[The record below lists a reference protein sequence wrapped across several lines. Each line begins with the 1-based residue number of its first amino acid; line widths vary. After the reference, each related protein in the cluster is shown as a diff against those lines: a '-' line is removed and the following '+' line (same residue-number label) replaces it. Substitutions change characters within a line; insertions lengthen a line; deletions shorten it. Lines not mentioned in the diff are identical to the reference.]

1 MKFSMIDCTRF
12 SRRLQ
17 FAKLPFPY
25 PRRPHAMSKRTN
37 AMPDQDRST
46 QAKLLIVDDKAANLD
61 LLREM
66 LAQLG
71 HQIFF
76 ATSGGKA
83 LEIATSAL
91 PDLVLLDV
99 MMPEMDGF
107 ETCHRFKQDAALS
120 EIPIIFVTARTDV
133 EDLARGFA
141 AGAVD
146 YITKPVKQPEVHARV
161 ATHLQI
167 QGLIAQQREHLAAL
181 EQARGELEAL
191 NDAKDKFLS
200 NLGREV
206 STSLAQIADTSTAIR
221 ESAKTPGAPG
231 SGIDQHLAEVNQ
243 SAQDVLHLLE
253 TILEWPRLQ
262 TGQKLDLLS
271 TQISDRE
278 LGNLLSSLND
288 LRFLSLAETR
298 VGDAGLLHLQSLTHL
313 QELHL
318 DHSDITDE
326 GLKLLTPLSHLEIL
340 DLKGTRITD
349 AGLIHV
355 GRLAGLKGL
364 YLTRTGITDAGLEHL
379 RNLSKLETLILWDT
393 AIGDAG
399 LEPLKSLPH
408 LKEVILWNTR
418 VTQQGAEA
426 LQTALP
432 ECDVSTTM
440 FE

>member
-1 MKFSMIDCTRF
+1 
-12 SRRLQ
+12 
-17 FAKLPFPY
+17 
-25 PRRPHAMSKRTN
+25 
-37 AMPDQDRST
+37 
-46 QAKLLIVDDKAANLD
+46 
-61 LLREM
+61 
-66 LAQLG
+66 
-71 HQIFF
+71 
-76 ATSGGKA
+76 
-83 LEIATSAL
+83 
-91 PDLVLLDV
+91 
-99 MMPEMDGF
+99 
-107 ETCHRFKQDAALS
+107 
-120 EIPIIFVTARTDV
+120 
-133 EDLARGFA
+133 
-141 AGAVD
+141 
-146 YITKPVKQPEVHARV
+146 
-161 ATHLQI
+161 LQI
-167 QGLIAQQREHLAAL
+167 QGLIAQQREHLEAL

-206 STSLAQIADTSTAIR
+206 STSLAQIADTSASIR
-221 ESAKTPGAPG
+221 KSAKTPGAPG
-231 SGIDQHLAEVNQ
+231 SDIDQHLADVNQ

-298 VGDAGLLHLQSLTHL
+298 VGDAGLVHLQSLTHL

-326 GLKLLTPLSHLEIL
+326 GLKILTTLPDLEIL

-349 AGLIHV
+349 AGLAEV
-355 GRLAGLKGL
+355 GRMERLKGL
-364 YLTRTGITDAGLEHL
+364 YLTRTGITDAGLGHL

>member
-1 MKFSMIDCTRF
+1 
-12 SRRLQ
+12 
-17 FAKLPFPY
+17 
-25 PRRPHAMSKRTN
+25 
-37 AMPDQDRST
+37 MPDDNDSI

-66 LAQLG
+66 LTPLG

-76 ATSGGKA
+76 ATSGAKA
-83 LEIATSAL
+83 LEIAASVL

-107 ETCHRFKQDAALS
+107 ETCRRFKQDPALA

-133 EDLARGFA
+133 DDLARGFA
-141 AGAVD
+141 TGGVD
-146 YITKPVKQPEVHARV
+146 YITKPVKQPEVHARI
-161 ATHLQI
+161 ATHLRI
-167 QGLIAQQREHLAAL
+167 QGLIDQQREHLAAL
-181 EQARGELEAL
+181 EQARGELQAL

-206 STSLAQIADTSTAIR
+206 STSLAQIASSSASVR
-221 ESAKTPGAPG
+221 ESVNTPCAPG
-231 SGIDQHLAEVNQ
+231 SDVKQHLADVNR

-278 LGNLLSSLND
+278 LGNLLASLHD
-288 LRFLSLAETR
+288 LRFLSLTETR
-298 VGDAGLLHLQSLTHL
+298 VGDAGLLHLQSLTNL

-326 GLKLLTPLSHLEIL
+326 GLQLLTTLPNLEIL
-340 DLKGTRITD
+340 DLKGTKITD

-355 GRLAGLKGL
+355 GRLTGLKGL
-364 YLTRTGITDAGLEHL
+364 YLTRTAITDAGLEHL
-379 RNLSKLETLILWDT
+379 RSLSKLETLILWDT

-399 LEPLKSLPH
+399 LEHLKTLQH

-418 VTQQGAEA
+418 VSQQSAEA
-426 LQTALP
+426 LQAAFP
-432 ECDVSTTM
+432 DCDVSTTM
-440 FE
+440 LE

>member
-1 MKFSMIDCTRF
+1 
-12 SRRLQ
+12 
-17 FAKLPFPY
+17 
-25 PRRPHAMSKRTN
+25 
-37 AMPDQDRST
+37 MPDDT
-46 QAKLLIVDDKAANLD
+46 EAAQAKILIVDDKVANLD

-66 LAQLG
+66 LASLD

-76 ATSGGKA
+76 ATSGAKA
-83 LEIATSAL
+83 LEIATSAQ
-91 PDLVLLDV
+91 PNLVLLDV

-107 ETCHRFKQDAALS
+107 ETCRRFKQEEALE
-120 EIPIIFVTARTDV
+120 EIPIIFVTARIDV
-133 EDLARGFA
+133 DDLTRGFA

-146 YITKPVKQPEVHARV
+146 YITKPVKQPEVQARV
-161 ATHLQI
+161 ATHLRI
-167 QGLIAQQREHLAAL
+167 QWLIAQQSEHLAAL
-181 EQARGELEAL
+181 EQAQGELEAL

-206 STSLAQIADTSTAIR
+206 STSLAQIADTSASIR
-221 ESAKTPGAPG
+221 ESAKTPGAPD
-231 SGIDQHLAEVNQ
+231 SVIDQHLAEVNS
-243 SAQDVLHLLE
+243 SAQDVLRLLG

-271 TQISDRE
+271 TQISDQE

-298 VGDAGLLHLQSLTHL
+298 VGDAGLVHLQSLTKL

-326 GLKLLTPLSHLEIL
+326 GLKLLTTLPSLEIL
-340 DLKGTRITD
+340 DLKGTCITD
-349 AGLIHV
+349 AGLIEV
-355 GRLAGLKGL
+355 GRLTQLKGL

-379 RNLSKLETLILWDT
+379 GGLGKLETLILWDT

-399 LEPLKSLPH
+399 LEHLKSLKD

-418 VTQQGAEA
+418 VTQQGAKA
-426 LQTALP
+426 LQAVLP

>member
-1 MKFSMIDCTRF
+1 MSDNKEA
-12 SRRLQ
+12 LE
-17 FAKLPFPY
+17 AKI
-25 PRRPHAMSKRTN
+25 
-37 AMPDQDRST
+37 
-46 QAKLLIVDDKAANLD
+46 LIVDDKAANLD
-61 LLREM
+61 LLRDM
-66 LAQLG
+66 ITMLG

-76 ATSGGKA
+76 ATSGAKA
-83 LEIATSAL
+83 LEIAKSVS

-107 ETCHRFKQDAALS
+107 ETCQRFKQDEILA
-120 EIPIIFVTARTDV
+120 EIPIIFVTAKTDV
-133 EDLARGFA
+133 EDLARGFSM
-141 AGAVD
+141 GGVD

-161 ATHLQI
+161 ATHLRI
-167 QGLIAQQREHLAAL
+167 QGLIAQQRDHLAAL
-181 EQARGELEAL
+181 DQARGELEAL

-206 STSLAQIADTSTAIR
+206 SNALAQITDTSTTIR
-221 ESAKTPGAPG
+221 ESARSPEIADN
-231 SGIDQHLAEVNQ
+231 GIDQHLADVN
-243 SAQDVLHLLE
+243 SSVQDVLHLLG

-271 TQISDRE
+271 TQISDQE

-298 VGDAGLLHLQSLTHL
+298 VSDAGLTHLKSLTKL

-326 GLKLLTPLSHLEIL
+326 GLKLLTSLPNLEIL

-349 AGLIHV
+349 AGLIEV
-355 GRLAGLKGL
+355 GRLKKLKGL

-379 RNLSKLETLILWDT
+379 RSLNNLETLILWDT

-399 LEPLKSLPH
+399 LEHLKSLKQ
-408 LKEVILWNTR
+408 LKEVILWSTH
-418 VTQQGAEA
+418 VTQKGAES
-426 LQTALP
+426 LQSMLP

-440 FE
+440 YA

>member
-1 MKFSMIDCTRF
+1 MPHDAGSTR
-12 SRRLQ
+12 
-17 FAKLPFPY
+17 
-25 PRRPHAMSKRTN
+25 
-37 AMPDQDRST
+37 
-46 QAKLLIVDDKAANLD
+46 AKLLIVDDKAANLD

-66 LAQLG
+66 LAPPG
-71 HQIFF
+71 HRIYF
-76 ATSGGKA
+76 ATSGQKA
-83 LEIATSAL
+83 LEIATSVL

-99 MMPEMDGF
+99 MMPGMDGF
-107 ETCHRFKQDAALS
+107 ETCRRFKQDAALS

-133 EDLARGFA
+133 DDLARGFES
-141 AGAVD
+141 GAVD

-161 ATHLQI
+161 ATHLRI
-167 QGLIAQQREHLAAL
+167 QGLILQQREHLAAL
-181 EQARGELEAL
+181 EQARTELQAL

-206 STSLAQIADTSTAIR
+206 STSLAQIADASATIRASATS
-221 ESAKTPGAPG
+221 PDAPG
-231 SGIDQHLAEVNQ
+231 SEIGQQLEDVNRSAE
-243 SAQDVLHLLE
+243 DVLHLLE

-271 TQISDRE
+271 TRISDRE

-298 VGDAGLLHLQSLTHL
+298 VGDAGLAHLQSLTRL

-318 DHSDITDE
+318 DHSDITDA
-326 GLKLLTPLSHLEIL
+326 GLKCLTGLPNLEIL
-340 DLKGTRITD
+340 DLKGTHITD
-349 AGLIHV
+349 AGLAEV
-355 GRLAGLKGL
+355 GRLAQLKGL

-379 RNLSKLETLILWDT
+379 RSLEKLETLILWDT

-399 LEPLKSLPH
+399 LEHLKSLRH

-418 VTQQGAEA
+418 VTRQGAEA
-426 LQTALP
+426 LQAVLP
-432 ECDVSTTM
+432 ACDVSTTM

>member
-1 MKFSMIDCTRF
+1 
-12 SRRLQ
+12 
-17 FAKLPFPY
+17 
-25 PRRPHAMSKRTN
+25 
-37 AMPDQDRST
+37 MPDDSESI

-66 LAQLG
+66 LTPLG

-76 ATSGGKA
+76 ATSGAKA

-107 ETCHRFKQDAALS
+107 ETCRRFKQDPALA
-120 EIPIIFVTARTDV
+120 EIPIIFVTARTDID
-133 EDLARGFA
+133 DLARGFA
-141 AGAVD
+141 AGGVD
-146 YITKPVKQPEVHARV
+146 YITKPVKQPEVNARV
-161 ATHLQI
+161 STHLRI
-167 QGLIAQQREHLAAL
+167 QGLIDQQRQHLAAL
-181 EQARGELEAL
+181 EQARGELQAL

-200 NLGREV
+200 NLGREIG
-206 STSLAQIADTSTAIR
+206 TSLAQIAGSSASIR
-221 ESAKTPGAPG
+221 ESANTPCAPG
-231 SGIDQHLAEVNQ
+231 SDVKQHLSDVNRSAE
-243 SAQDVLHLLE
+243 DVLHLLE

-278 LGNLLSSLND
+278 LGNLLASLHD

-298 VGDAGLLHLQSLTHL
+298 VGDAGLVHLQSLTHL

-326 GLKLLTPLSHLEIL
+326 GLQLLATLPNLEIL
-340 DLKGTRITD
+340 DLKGTKITD
-349 AGLIHV
+349 AGLVHV
-355 GRLAGLKGL
+355 GRLTGLKGL
-364 YLTRTGITDAGLEHL
+364 YLTRTAIIDAGLVYL
-379 RNLSKLETLILWDT
+379 RSLSKLETLILWDT

-399 LEPLKSLPH
+399 LEHLKSLQH
-408 LKEVILWNTR
+408 LKEAILWNTQVSR
-418 VTQQGAEA
+418 QGAEA

-432 ECDVSTTM
+432 DCDVSTTM

>member
-1 MKFSMIDCTRF
+1 
-12 SRRLQ
+12 
-17 FAKLPFPY
+17 
-25 PRRPHAMSKRTN
+25 
-37 AMPDQDRST
+37 MPDDTGST

-66 LAQLG
+66 LTPLG

-76 ATSGGKA
+76 ATSGAKA
-83 LEIATSAL
+83 LEIATSAR
-91 PDLVLLDV
+91 PNLVLLDV

-107 ETCHRFKQDAALS
+107 ETCRRFKQDEAL
-120 EIPIIFVTARTDV
+120 EETPIIFVTARTDV
-133 EDLARGFA
+133 EDLARGFE

-161 ATHLQI
+161 ATHLRI

-191 NDAKDKFLS
+191 NDTKDKFLS

-206 STSLAQIADTSTAIR
+206 STSLAQIADTSASIR
-221 ESAKTPGAPG
+221 ETAKTPSATG
-231 SGIDQHLAEVNQ
+231 SDIDQQLADVNR
-243 SAQDVLHLLE
+243 SAREVLHLLG

-298 VGDAGLLHLQSLTHL
+298 VGDAGLVHLQSLTHL
-313 QELHL
+313 QELNL

-326 GLKLLTPLSHLEIL
+326 GLKLLTTLPTLEIL

-349 AGLIHV
+349 DGLVHV

-364 YLTRTGITDAGLEHL
+364 YLTRTGITDAGLGHL
-379 RNLSKLETLILWDT
+379 RNLSKIETLILWDT

-399 LEPLKSLPH
+399 LEHLKSFRH

-418 VTQQGAEA
+418 VTQQGAKV
-426 LQTALP
+426 LQAALP

>member
-1 MKFSMIDCTRF
+1 MTEQADV
-12 SRRLQ
+12 
-17 FAKLPFPY
+17 
-25 PRRPHAMSKRTN
+25 TN
-37 AMPDQDRST
+37 A
-46 QAKLLIVDDKAANLD
+46 KVLIVDDKTANLD

-66 LAQLG
+66 LTPLG

-76 ATSGGKA
+76 ATSGAKA
-83 LEIATSAL
+83 LGIATSVC

-107 ETCHRFKQDAALS
+107 ETCRRFKQDETLR
-120 EIPIIFVTARTDV
+120 EIPVIFVTAKTDV
-133 EDLARGFA
+133 EDLAQGFA

-146 YITKPVKQPEVHARV
+146 YVTKPVKQPEVHARV
-161 ATHLQI
+161 ATHLRI
-167 QGLIAQQREHLAAL
+167 LALIRQQREHLAAL
-181 EQARGELEAL
+181 EQARRELQEL

-206 STSLAQIADTSTAIR
+206 SASLARIAGTRASVGEA
-221 ESAKTPGAPG
+221 AHTPGSPG
-231 SGIDQHLAEVNQ
+231 AETGAEPVSRRNLTEADR
-243 SAQDVLHLLE
+243 SPQDVLRLLG

-278 LGNLLSSLND
+278 LQTLLASLHD

-298 VGDAGLLHLQSLTHL
+298 VGDAGLVHLQSLTSL

-318 DHSDITDE
+318 DHTEITDA
-326 GLKLLTPLSHLEIL
+326 GLKLLATLPNLEIL

-349 AGLIHV
+349 DGLAEV
-355 GRLAGLKGL
+355 GRLTRLKGL
-364 YLTRTGITDAGLEHL
+364 YLTRTGITDAGLAHL
-379 RNLSKLETLILWDT
+379 RGLDDLETLILWDT
-393 AIGDAG
+393 GIGDAG
-399 LEPLKSLPH
+399 LEH
-408 LKEVILWNTR
+408 LKPLRRLQEVILWNTR
-418 VTQQGAEA
+418 VTRQGAES
-426 LQTALP
+426 LQSALP

>member
-1 MKFSMIDCTRF
+1 
-12 SRRLQ
+12 
-17 FAKLPFPY
+17 
-25 PRRPHAMSKRTN
+25 MSDD
-37 AMPDQDRST
+37 AEST
-46 QAKLLIVDDKAANLD
+46 PSKLLIVDDKAANLD

-66 LAQLG
+66 LAPLG
-71 HQIFF
+71 HHIFF
-76 ATSGGKA
+76 ATSGAKA
-83 LEIATSAL
+83 LEIATSAQ

-107 ETCHRFKQDAALS
+107 ETCHRFKQDAALR

-133 EDLARGFA
+133 EDLARGFT

-146 YITKPVKQPEVHARV
+146 YITKPVKQPEVHARI

-167 QGLIAQQREHLAAL
+167 QGLIAQQREHLVAL
-181 EQARGELEAL
+181 EQARGELQAL

-206 STSLAQIADTSTAIR
+206 STSLAQIAETSTNLR
-221 ESAKTPGAPG
+221 ESARTASEPG
-231 SGIDQHLAEVNQ
+231 SGINQHLEDVNR

-278 LGNLLSSLND
+278 LGNLLSSLKD

-298 VGDAGLLHLQSLTHL
+298 VGDAGLVHLQSLPHL

-326 GLKLLTPLSHLEIL
+326 GLKILTTLTNLEIL
-340 DLKGTRITD
+340 DLKGTQITD

-364 YLTRTGITDAGLEHL
+364 YLTRTGITDAGLEKL
-379 RNLSKLETLILWDT
+379 RNLGKLETLILWDT
-393 AIGDAG
+393 GIGDAG
-399 LEPLKSLPH
+399 LEHLKSLKH

-440 FE
+440 FQ

>member
-1 MKFSMIDCTRF
+1 MPHDAGSTR
-12 SRRLQ
+12 
-17 FAKLPFPY
+17 
-25 PRRPHAMSKRTN
+25 
-37 AMPDQDRST
+37 
-46 QAKLLIVDDKAANLD
+46 AKLLIVDDKAANLD

-66 LAQLG
+66 LAPPG

-76 ATSGGKA
+76 ATSGPKA
-83 LEIATSAL
+83 LEIATSVL

-99 MMPEMDGF
+99 MMPGMDGF
-107 ETCHRFKQDAALS
+107 ETCRRFRQDAALR

-133 EDLARGFA
+133 EDLARGFE

-161 ATHLQI
+161 ATHLRI
-167 QGLIAQQREHLAAL
+167 QGLIIQQREHLAAL
-181 EQARGELEAL
+181 EQARTELQAL

-206 STSLAQIADTSTAIR
+206 SISLAQIADASATIRASATA
-221 ESAKTPGAPG
+221 PGATG
-231 SGIDQHLAEVNQ
+231 SEIGQQLADVNR
-243 SAQDVLHLLE
+243 SAEDVLQLLE

-271 TQISDRE
+271 TRISDRE
-278 LGNLLSSLND
+278 LGNLLSSLTD

-298 VGDAGLLHLQSLTHL
+298 VGDAGLAHLQSLTHL

-326 GLKLLTPLSHLEIL
+326 GLKLLTGLPRLEIL
-340 DLKGTRITD
+340 DLKGTHITD
-349 AGLIHV
+349 AGLVEV
-355 GRLAGLKGL
+355 GRLAQLKGL

-379 RNLSKLETLILWDT
+379 RSLEKLETLILWDT

-399 LEPLKSLPH
+399 LEHLKSLTH

-426 LQTALP
+426 LQAVLP
-432 ECDVSTTM
+432 ACDVSTTM

>member
-1 MKFSMIDCTRF
+1 
-12 SRRLQ
+12 
-17 FAKLPFPY
+17 
-25 PRRPHAMSKRTN
+25 
-37 AMPDQDRST
+37 MPDDAGST
-46 QAKLLIVDDKAANLD
+46 QAKLLIVDDKTANLD

-66 LAQLG
+66 LTPLG

-76 ATSGGKA
+76 ATSGAKA
-83 LEIATSAL
+83 LEIATSTR

-107 ETCHRFKQDAALS
+107 ETCRRFKQDEALAA
-120 EIPIIFVTARTDV
+120 IPIIFVTARADV
-133 EDLARGFA
+133 EDLARGFE

-161 ATHLQI
+161 ATHLRI

-191 NDAKDKFLS
+191 NDTKDKFLS

-206 STSLAQIADTSTAIR
+206 STSLAQIVDTSASIR
-221 ESAKTPGAPG
+221 ETTRTPTAPG
-231 SGIDQHLAEVNQ
+231 SDIDQHLADVNR
-243 SAQDVLHLLE
+243 SAREVLHLLG

-298 VGDAGLLHLQSLTHL
+298 VGDAGLVHLQSLTSL

-318 DHSDITDE
+318 DYSDITDE
-326 GLKLLTPLSHLEIL
+326 GLKLLTTLPKLEIL

-349 AGLIHV
+349 AGLVHV
-355 GRLAGLKGL
+355 GRLAQLKGL

-379 RNLSKLETLILWDT
+379 RSLGKLETLILWDT
-393 AIGDAG
+393 HIGDAG
-399 LEPLKSLPH
+399 LEHLKSLRH

-418 VTQQGAEA
+418 VTQQGVEA
-426 LQTALP
+426 LQATLP

-440 FE
+440 FD

>member
-1 MKFSMIDCTRF
+1 
-12 SRRLQ
+12 
-17 FAKLPFPY
+17 
-25 PRRPHAMSKRTN
+25 MSNDTK
-37 AMPDQDRST
+37 AP

-66 LAQLG
+66 LTPLG

-76 ATSGGKA
+76 ATSGAKA
-83 LEIATSAL
+83 LEIATSAQ

-107 ETCHRFKQDAALS
+107 ETCRLFKQDETLTA
-120 EIPIIFVTARTDV
+120 IPIIFVTARTDV
-133 EDLARGFA
+133 EDLARGFE

-146 YITKPVKQPEVHARV
+146 YITKPVKQPEVQARV
-161 ATHLQI
+161 ATHLRI
-167 QGLIAQQREHLAAL
+167 QQLIAQQREHLAAL

-191 NDAKDKFLS
+191 NDTKDKFLS

-206 STSLAQIADTSTAIR
+206 STSLAQIADTSASIR
-221 ESAKTPGAPG
+221 ETAKTPNTPG
-231 SGIDQHLAEVNQ
+231 SNIDQHLADVNR
-243 SAQDVLHLLE
+243 SAKEVLHLLG

-298 VGDAGLLHLQSLTHL
+298 VGDAGLVHLQSLTHL

-326 GLKLLTPLSHLEIL
+326 GLKLLTTLPNLEIL

-349 AGLIHV
+349 AGLVHV
-355 GRLAGLKGL
+355 GRLAQLKGL

-379 RNLSKLETLILWDT
+379 RSLGKLETLILWDT

-399 LEPLKSLPH
+399 LEPLKTLKH

-418 VTQQGAEA
+418 VTQQGAEM